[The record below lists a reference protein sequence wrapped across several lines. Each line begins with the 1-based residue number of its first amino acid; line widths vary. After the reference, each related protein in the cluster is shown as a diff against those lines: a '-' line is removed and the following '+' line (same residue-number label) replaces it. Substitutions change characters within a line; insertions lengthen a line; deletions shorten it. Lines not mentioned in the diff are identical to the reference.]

1 MRRLHARWERAHGAQ
16 GEGGFTLVEVLLAMF
31 LIVAMMV
38 VTIGVLLSSLVT
50 IAVARQRQS
59 GAALATQSI
68 ESMRALP
75 YSTVTAGSAAGCDTT
90 LGLAAT
96 TDNVSGAGASAVF
109 SPSSTVLAIAP
120 ETLVVN
126 TQSPCA
132 YTTTVDST
140 TYTVRQ
146 YVTRSAT
153 SDAFALTAIATWK
166 KKNGQAGT
174 SVERTETFSPGGCL
188 QDSLHPF
195 SGPCQAAFSARG
207 GTDAMSVSVTPV
219 DAAGVPQA
227 AEPSITL
234 VLPAA
239 SSTLEV
245 EQSVALTSTG
255 VAAGGVDSTGTASSS
270 PQVLTAGSD
279 PTSTVQQT
287 FSGVVSVPGR
297 STTSVLGATTLTAA
311 TGTTTGSLGG
321 AVSAGSGACLMPTA
335 TGAAAAVSTGPA
347 GALRPCAVAGLVH
360 GGPATLALGGAQL
373 FTSEG
378 VRTSAGA
385 AQVYKGTSA
394 GVCGATAPGCARA
407 SAARSIG
414 TARFLPGVAPV
425 GLWQLTGLTESA
437 VAERGATTPT
447 PTQARS
453 GTLRLWTGVAYTDVP
468 LTGLDAT
475 YVWDSTGTGFPPVTA
490 GSVTVTGTLVV
501 TTGGSTLDGASDC
514 ADEACV
520 VQVDS
525 GSISGRFTVTDTAA
539 GQAWAVDVQLGGA
552 TAVAAYQEAPVA

>member
-1 MRRLHARWERAHGAQ
+1 MRLPKSPWERVHGAR
-16 GEGGFTLVEVLLAMF
+16 EDDGFTLVEVLLAMF

-50 IAVARQRQS
+50 IAVAKQRQS

-75 YSTVTAGSAAGCDTT
+75 YATVTAGSASGCDAS
-90 LGLAAT
+90 LGLSAT
-96 TDNVSGAGASAVF
+96 TDYVGGSGAGVVF
-109 SPSSTVLAIAP
+109 APARTVLDIPA

-132 YTTTVDST
+132 FTTTVDAT

-153 SDAFALTAIATWK
+153 SDAFALTAIATWTK
-166 KKNGQAGT
+166 KDGKAGT
-174 SVERTETFSPGGCL
+174 SVERSETFSPGGCL

-219 DAAGVPQA
+219 DAAGVPQT
-227 AEPSITL
+227 PDPTLTL

-245 EQSVALTSTG
+245 EQSVALTSTA
-255 VAAGGVDSTGTASSS
+255 VAAGGVDSTGVASSP

-287 FSGVVSVPGR
+287 FAGVVSAPGR
-297 STTSVLGATTLTAA
+297 STTSALGPSALTAS
-311 TGTTTGSLGG
+311 TGPTTGSLGG
-321 AVSAGSGACLMPTA
+321 AVSAGSGTCLMPNLAGSTS
-335 TGAAAAVSTGPA
+335 AVSTGPA
-347 GALRPCAVAGLVH
+347 GALRPCAVTNLVS
-360 GGPATLALGGAQL
+360 GARASLDLGGTDL
-373 FTSEG
+373 FTASG

-414 TARFLPGVAPV
+414 TAQFLPTIAPV
-425 GLWQLTGLTESA
+425 GLWQLTGLSEAA
-437 VAERGATTPT
+437 VAERGAPTPT
-447 PTQARS
+447 PTQART
-453 GTLRLWTGVAYTDVP
+453 GTLRLWDGGGYTDVP
-468 LTGLDAT
+468 LAGLNAT
-475 YVWDSTGTGFPPVTA
+475 YVWDETGTGFAPVTDA
-490 GSVTVTGTLVV
+490 GLTVTGTLVV
-501 TTGGSTLDGASDC
+501 TAGGSTLGGPTGC

-520 VQVDS
+520 VQSDS
-525 GSISGRFTVTDTAA
+525 GSISGRFTVTETAT